1 MEVFAVPKRSGVP
14 AVAEHGCRPAR
25 GFFGFERRTGS
36 MVKIFDR
43 VLLFLY
49 SLTIAAAA
57 VYIALDAFGWL
68 PSGFGLFER
77 GRLTDSAALRNSLI
91 AAGIVW
97 FVVSL
102 RFLYLC
108 IRSGRTNVPSIDQ
121 RNAFGDIRISLETI
135 ENLTLK
141 AASRVKEAKDLKA
154 RVHVS
159 EDGLELTVRAVADGE
174 SPLPDISGEMQR
186 VIKTQVEEIT
196 GIPVSKVSVYIANIA
211 PAKTMRSRVE

>member
-1 MEVFAVPKRSGVP
+1 
-14 AVAEHGCRPAR
+14 
-25 GFFGFERRTGS
+25 

-77 GRLTDSAALRNSLI
+77 GRLSDSAAHRNSLI
-91 AAGIVW
+91 AAGTVW

>member
-1 MEVFAVPKRSGVP
+1 
-14 AVAEHGCRPAR
+14 
-25 GFFGFERRTGS
+25 
-36 MVKIFDR
+36 
-43 VLLFLY
+43 
-49 SLTIAAAA
+49 
-57 VYIALDAFGWL
+57 
-68 PSGFGLFER
+68 
-77 GRLTDSAALRNSLI
+77 
-91 AAGIVW
+91 
-97 FVVSL
+97 
-102 RFLYLC
+102 
-108 IRSGRTNVPSIDQ
+108 VPSIDQ

>member
-1 MEVFAVPKRSGVP
+1 
-14 AVAEHGCRPAR
+14 
-25 GFFGFERRTGS
+25 

-97 FVVSL
+97 FVVSQ
-102 RFLYLC
+102 RFLY
-108 IRSGRTNVPSIDQ
+108 
-121 RNAFGDIRISLETI
+121 
-135 ENLTLK
+135 
-141 AASRVKEAKDLKA
+141 
-154 RVHVS
+154 
-159 EDGLELTVRAVADGE
+159 
-174 SPLPDISGEMQR
+174 
-186 VIKTQVEEIT
+186 
-196 GIPVSKVSVYIANIA
+196 
-211 PAKTMRSRVE
+211 